1 MRSQAAWK
9 RLRPTEPPGK
19 DTVQP
24 VKLPADCA
32 VCSRFPALVG
42 SHPCWDWLWWY
53 SCLSHLFTVTLTYI
67 LLSNSNKTQWFAKS
81 DINGI
86 CILVYI
92 SSPSWVSIGVYVC
105 LPKKKVSHNNILVER
120 GIFYWFVFTFLS
132 LKITSRK
139 LINVFL
145 ITWYLN
151 NKNN

>member
-105 LPKKKVSHNNILVER
+105 LPKKKSFTQQYFGWARDFLLVCFYISFSKDNFQKTNKCVFNNMVS
-120 GIFYWFVFTFLS
+120 
-132 LKITSRK
+132 K
-139 LINVFL
+139 
-145 ITWYLN
+145 
-151 NKNN
+151 